1 MKKLFLLVA
10 VVALFAACNSKK
22 SAEDAKE
29 FNSIIVYYSQTGTTK
44 QLAQEFADLLGID
57 AVGID
62 VEAPYDGTYDETI
75 KRCQE
80 EQASDSLS
88 PLVPMDVNLDDYET
102 IFLGYPIW
110 FGTYARPIMSFLKAV
125 DLKNKI
131 IVPFC
136 TFGSGG
142 LQASVDHL
150 REALPE
156 ATIID
161 GYGVRQARVDE
172 SISEVEQFLIEKG
185 YLNGEVDEL
194 EEYTQQ
200 QPVTDEEKQIFQ
212 DACGDYPMPIGEPV
226 TAGKRTVKNGVEY
239 LFTAVGKLPNGEPT
253 EVRVFITCPEGKKA
267 EFTRVER

>member
-1 MKKLFLLVA
+1 MKKLFLLVV

-29 FNSIIVYYSQTGTTK
+29 FNSIVIYYSQTGATR
-44 QLAQEFADLLGID
+44 QLAEEFADLLGIE
-57 AVGID
+57 AVSID
-62 VEAPYDGTYDETI
+62 VETPYDGSYDETI
-75 KRCQE
+75 ERCRE
-80 EQASDSLS
+80 EQKTDSLS
-88 PLVPMDVNLDDYET
+88 PLKPLDVDLDNYET

-142 LQASVDHL
+142 LMASVQNL

-156 ATIID
+156 ATVVD
-161 GYGVRQARVDE
+161 GYGVRAARIDK
-172 SISEVEQFLIEKG
+172 SITEVEQFLIEKG
-185 YLNGEVDEL
+185 YLTGEVDEL
-194 EEYTQQ
+194 VEYSPQ
-200 QPVTDEEKQIFQ
+200 QPVTDEEKEIFQ
-212 DACGDYPMPIGEPV
+212 EACGNYPMPIGEPI
-226 TAGKRTVKNGVEY
+226 TTGKRDVKNGTEY
-239 LFTAVGKLPNGEPT
+239 LFVAVGKLPNGEST
-253 EVRVFITCPEGKKA
+253 EIRVFITCPKGEKA